1 MIPKYRAHKTV
12 IDGITFAS
20 KKEANRYLELK
31 LLLRAG
37 KISDLQMQVPFVL
50 IESHRRKDGKMEMKC
65 KYVADFTYYK
75 IIAPGKTEYVVED
88 VKGFKGGAAYQLFT
102 IKRKLMYEKYGIEVK
117 ET

>member
-50 IESHRRKDGKMEMKC
+50 IESHRRRDGKMEMKC
-65 KYVADFTYYK
+65 KYVADFVYDIVATK
-75 IIAPGKTEYVVED
+75 EHVVED
-88 VKGFKGGAAYQLFT
+88 VKGFRTKEYIL
-102 IKRKLMYEKYGIEVK
+102 KRKMMWDKYGIEIK